1 MILIL
6 FLLWQ
11 KRQSSEKRAGVRGVG
26 GTYTHYLPA
35 KLCRDKNVKQFES
48 LSKTYYII

>member
-11 KRQSSEKRAGVRGVG
+11 KGQSSEKRAGVRGVG
-26 GTYTHYLPA
+26 GIYTHYLPA
-35 KLCRDKNVKQFES
+35 KLCRDNNIKQFEA
-48 LSKTYYII
+48 LSKTYII